1 MREGVRLLHKM
12 FRGTKDLAVL
22 EQVTELLKKVP
33 GAAALNES
41 KRLIQVPLREQVK
54 LRINIPTLYPD
65 ALPILTVTHPI
76 PHAWIKSN
84 GVVWSES
91 FQTINYKYDSLALAR
106 LVSMTVN
113 ALATA
118 SPSEPRKGD
127 SGYYPPVVHTADS
140 SMGSHS
146 GRGADRADMTGEAGI
161 PTEAVAKLEVSSTM
175 KSDLEK
181 LSCEELYSMLADK
194 DAYASFVASVHNM
207 DSVESTMKEVSEKN
221 LALAQANMDKQQ
233 QIAELKNQIAII
245 RSTEVQEIRD
255 KYERLAKEHNNI
267 LVNINM
273 KTLKEKMVSA
283 AAESDELSESLHQDL
298 LSKKL
303 ATDVFVEMYSA
314 QREIFHKRSIVLQ
327 TLH

>member
-1 MREGVRLLHKM
+1 
-12 FRGTKDLAVL
+12 
-22 EQVTELLKKVP
+22 
-33 GAAALNES
+33 
-41 KRLIQVPLREQVK
+41 
-54 LRINIPTLYPD
+54 
-65 ALPILTVTHPI
+65 
-76 PHAWIKSN
+76 
-84 GVVWSES
+84 
-91 FQTINYKYDSLALAR
+91 
-106 LVSMTVN
+106 
-113 ALATA
+113 
-118 SPSEPRKGD
+118 
-127 SGYYPPVVHTADS
+127 
-140 SMGSHS
+140 
-146 GRGADRADMTGEAGI
+146 MTGEAGI
-161 PTEAVAKLEVSSTM
+161 PTEAMAKLEVSSTM

-194 DAYASFVASVHNM
+194 DAYASFVASVHNIN
-207 DSVESTMKEVSEKN
+207 SVESTMKEVSEKN